1 MAIDLSWLA
10 GVSDGISTFLQVFSW
25 GLLVAGVIGFL
36 MYVRMFNYVI
46 EKNIISGTGILIKN
60 VAARKTESDGVTSLK
75 TLMGKETFVYPA
87 DNKLIYKKG
96 LRFFIRYLYKSADDH
111 YPIGL
116 QIQNEKLIF
125 VPVPQNLRYLNRQ
138 RQEGINRKYKQSKD
152 FFERYGQIIGMGV
165 LVMGFVLAVFFILER
180 VDVIIQTAPSI
191 VSQCFTAAQNLQV
204 IE

>member
-1 MAIDLSWLA
+1 MAINLGWIA
-10 GVSDGISTFLQVFSW
+10 GIGDGISTFLTVFSW
-25 GLLVAGVIGFL
+25 GLLVVLILGFL
-36 MYVRMFNYVI
+36 MYLRMFNYVI

-87 DNKLIYKKG
+87 DNKNIYKKG
-96 LRFFIRYLYKSADDH
+96 MRFFIRYYYKSADDH

-116 QIQNEKLIF
+116 HLADKKLIF

-165 LVMGFVLAVFFILER
+165 LVMGFVLSVFFILER
-180 VDVIIQTAPSI
+180 VDVLIQTGPSV
-191 VSQCFTAAQNLQV
+191 VSQCFAAAQNLQV